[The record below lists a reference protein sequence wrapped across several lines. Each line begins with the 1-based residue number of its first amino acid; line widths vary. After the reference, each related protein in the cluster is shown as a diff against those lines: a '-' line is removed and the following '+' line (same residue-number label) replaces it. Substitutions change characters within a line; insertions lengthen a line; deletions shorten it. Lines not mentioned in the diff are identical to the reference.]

1 MLRVEGLSAW
11 YGEAQALREVS
22 MEVGKGEIVTLVGR
36 NGAGKTTLLRCL
48 MGLHGTYG
56 RTTGTVSFLDEDIT
70 GVGPHKR
77 ARRGLGY
84 VPDDRGIFATLSV
97 EENLLLPPV
106 RPGGK
111 AAGDKAAK
119 DEAAKGTAKDDGPEP
134 WSLERVYETFP
145 ALRERRRFPGT
156 KLSGGEQQMLAL
168 ARVLRTGARLLLCDE
183 PTEGLSPLI
192 VAQIGDILREVKAAG
207 VTILLIEQNVHF
219 AATVADRH
227 YLLAEGRI
235 VESMDNDEVQER
247 EHELLEYL
255 GI

>member
-1 MLRVEGLSAW
+1 MLRVDGLSAW

-22 MEVGKGEIVTLVGR
+22 LRVDEGEIVTLVGR

-48 MGLHGTYG
+48 MGLHAAHG
-56 RTTGTVSFLDEDIT
+56 RTTGTVSLSAADISAMSS
-70 GVGPHKR
+70 HKR

-97 EENLLLPPV
+97 EENLTLPP
-106 RPGGK
+106 RM
-111 AAGDKAAK
+111 
-119 DEAAKGTAKDDGPEP
+119 GPDP
-134 WSLERVYETFP
+134 WSLDRVYETFP
-145 ALRERRRFPGT
+145 RLRERRRFPGT

-192 VAQIGDILREVKAAG
+192 VQQIGAILREVKAAG
-207 VTILLIEQNVHF
+207 VTVLLIEQNVHF

-235 VESMDNDEVQER
+235 VDALDNDQVRER

>member
-1 MLRVEGLSAW
+1 MLRIDGLSAW
-11 YGEAQALREVS
+11 YGEAQALRDVS
-22 MEVGKGEIVTLVGR
+22 LHVDKGEIVTLVGR

-48 MGLHGTYG
+48 MGLHKDAKGTIG
-56 RTTGTVSFLDEDIT
+56 FLDEDIT
-70 GVGPHKR
+70 ALGPHKR

-97 EENLLLPPV
+97 EENLTLP
-106 RPGGK
+106 
-111 AAGDKAAK
+111 AAM
-119 DEAAKGTAKDDGPEP
+119 GPDP
-134 WSLERVYETFP
+134 WPLERVYDTFP
-145 ALRERRRFPGT
+145 RLRERRRFPGT

-192 VAQIGDILREVKAAG
+192 VQQIGAILREVKAAG
-207 VTILLIEQNVHF
+207 VTVLLIEQNVHF

-227 YLLAEGRI
+227 HLLAEGRV
-235 VESMDNDEVQER
+235 VESLDNDEVRAR
-247 EHELLEYL
+247 EGELLEYL

>member
-1 MLRVEGLSAW
+1 MLRIDGLSAW
-11 YGEAQALREVS
+11 YGEAQALRDVS
-22 MEVGKGEIVTLVGR
+22 LHVDEGEIVTLVGR
-36 NGAGKTTLLRCL
+36 NGAGKTTLLRSL
-48 MGLHGTYG
+48 MGLHKGTS
-56 RTTGTVSFLDEDIT
+56 GTVQFLDEDISALS
-70 GVGPHKR
+70 PHKR

-97 EENLLLPPV
+97 EENLTLPPV
-106 RPGGK
+106 M
-111 AAGDKAAK
+111 
-119 DEAAKGTAKDDGPEP
+119 GPQP

-145 ALRERRRFPGT
+145 RLKERRRFPGT

-192 VAQIGDILREVKAAG
+192 VQQIGEILREVKAAG
-207 VTILLIEQNVHF
+207 VTVLLIEQNVHF

-227 YLLAEGRI
+227 HLLAEGRI
-235 VESMDNDEVQER
+235 VESMDNDEVRAR
-247 EHELLEYL
+247 ESELLQYL

>member
-1 MLRVEGLSAW
+1 MLRIDGLSAW
-11 YGEAQALREVS
+11 YGEAQALRDVS
-22 MEVGKGEIVTLVGR
+22 LKVDEGEIVTLVGR

-48 MGLHGTYG
+48 MGLHKDAKGTIE
-56 RTTGTVSFLDEDIT
+56 FLGDDVT
-70 GVGPHKR
+70 ALGPHKR

-84 VPDDRGIFATLSV
+84 VPDDRGVFATLSV
-97 EENLLLPPV
+97 EENLTLPPV
-106 RPGGK
+106 ARPD
-111 AAGDKAAK
+111 GDR
-119 DEAAKGTAKDDGPEP
+119 EA

-145 ALRERRRFPGT
+145 RLRERRRFPGT

-192 VAQIGDILREVKAAG
+192 VQQIGAILREVKAAG
-207 VTILLIEQNVHF
+207 VTVLLIEQNVHF

-227 YLLAEGRI
+227 HLLAEGRV
-235 VESMDNDEVQER
+235 VESLDNDEVIAR
-247 EHELLEYL
+247 EGELLEYL

>member
-1 MLRVEGLSAW
+1 MLRIDGLSAW

-22 MEVGKGEIVTLVGR
+22 MRVDEGEIVTLVGR

-48 MGLHGTYG
+48 MGLHAAHG
-56 RTTGTVSFLDEDIT
+56 RTTGAVSLSGADISAMSS
-70 GVGPHKR
+70 HKR

-97 EENLLLPPV
+97 EENLTLPP
-106 RPGGK
+106 RM
-111 AAGDKAAK
+111 
-119 DEAAKGTAKDDGPEP
+119 GPEP
-134 WSLERVYETFP
+134 WSLDRVYETFP
-145 ALRERRRFPGT
+145 RLKDRRRFPGT

-192 VAQIGDILREVKAAG
+192 VQQIGEILREVKAAG
-207 VTILLIEQNVHF
+207 VTVLLIEQNVHF

-235 VESMDNDEVQER
+235 VDALDNDQVRER